1 MWCLSHASTSEGT
14 VPPGEPANEEAHQAS
29 DSAKTSATLFM
40 RVANVRVERSA
51 AALTLIEAALS
62 KCSTSLYPQRSYWPR
77 SRSNA
82 LLGAMRRAT
91 ELHPVSLNA
100 ASRY

>member
-1 MWCLSHASTSEGT
+1 MTSS
-14 VPPGEPANEEAHQAS
+14 VRIFARS
-29 DSAKTSATLFM
+29 
-40 RVANVRVERSA
+40 NVRVERSA